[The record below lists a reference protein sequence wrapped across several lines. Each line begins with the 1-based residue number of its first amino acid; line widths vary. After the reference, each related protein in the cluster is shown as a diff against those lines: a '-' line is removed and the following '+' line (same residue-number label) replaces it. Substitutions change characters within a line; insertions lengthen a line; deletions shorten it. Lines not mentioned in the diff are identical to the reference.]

1 MKNKSDSKKKI
12 CETPCM
18 YSNDAQPENVTEQIN
33 RYGTYNIQPT
43 NSSDNT
49 YPAIAQGL
57 DKKEAE
63 RLEKEKDRW
72 LKEDSKVPQ
81 RPGN

>member
-1 MKNKSDSKKKI
+1 
-12 CETPCM
+12 M
-18 YSNDAQPENVTEQIN
+18 YSDDAQPENATEQLN

-43 NSSDNT
+43 NNTDNT
-49 YPAIAQGL
+49 FPAIAQGL
-57 DKKEAE
+57 GKKEAE

>member
-1 MKNKSDSKKKI
+1 MKKKKNI
-12 CETPCM
+12 RRED
-18 YSNDAQPENVTEQIN
+18 SELDSFDLVN

>member
-1 MKNKSDSKKKI
+1 MKNQSDKKKKI

-18 YSNDAQPENVTEQIN
+18 YSNDAQPGNVTEQIN

-43 NSSDNT
+43 NCQGNT
-49 YPAIAQGL
+49 FPAIAQGL
-57 DKKEAE
+57 SKDKIEKLEKEAE
-63 RLEKEKDRW
+63 RW